1 MPKANPN
8 PDEGPETWAKTP
20 EARIWGAYMWIKGDI
35 VYYNFYNTADQGI
48 VVALYRQT
56 EGFVAEKEMV
66 VIPTGKQVGDLF
78 TFTMEWN
85 EENTVRIYIDHVLA
99 KEVENGGCA
108 NAGLGK
114 STGMVMFN
122 AQRNSALG
130 VGESIDAMYGNFSL
144 NEVLYDYDEAALKA
158 LSDTPFETTTGSETT
173 SESETTTVATT
184 PAETS
189 TVETTNS
196 DCPPMTTTE
205 TTVET
210 TPDTTTSG
218 TDATTTNAAV
228 TTEAEKGGCGSSLV
242 AYGAVMVVGSAL
254 MAVVATAK
262 KKED

>member
-1 MPKANPN
+1 MPKTTPN
-8 PDEGPETWAKTP
+8 PAEGPETWAQTP

-48 VVALYRQT
+48 VFALYRQT
-56 EGFVAEKEMV
+56 ADEKEMV

-108 NAGLGK
+108 NAALGN
-114 STGMVMFN
+114 GYGCIQFN

-130 VGESIDAMYGNFSL
+130 VGETIDAMYGNVSV

-158 LSDTPFETTTGSETT
+158 LSDTPFETITESETT

-184 PAETS
+184 PATS
-189 TVETTNS
+189 ETTTV
-196 DCPPMTTTE
+196 TTSET

-210 TPDTTTSG
+210 TTAEETTTTG
-218 TDATTTNAAV
+218 TNAVTTKAPAA

-254 MAVVATAK
+254 MAVVATSK